1 MAQTQIARK
10 GRNGGIELLRFI
22 FCMGIVLLHGGF
34 GCGSA
39 YLGVEFFFLISG
51 AFMARS
57 LSGSQAAA
65 QGESPSVTCRASIGY
80 LLKRVG
86 AVFPYFLLSTG
97 IATAI
102 KIVSRGELV
111 SSVAGAA
118 SDLLFLQNYGFP
130 VASATGVLWYLSAMF
145 FAMWLLYP
153 VMRRYYDV
161 FTRYVAPMLFLLI
174 TGFLMQTYSTL
185 EVPDEWFGVLNTGF
199 LRAVAAMS
207 LGAVAHVGSEY
218 LARLMKSSAKVRGG
232 ATVLEVL
239 LWGGAVLY
247 MAVWDSEQ
255 NMGDGLIVMAMGVAA
270 AVALSGQ
277 SLLSGK
283 LDHPLTAFLGKAST
297 VLFMNHFYW
306 FKYLGD
312 LLGKIG
318 ISLTPSATRLT
329 ALALSVVT
337 SAIVWCIGGWLR
349 GKLTLL
355 SRWAQEQLS
364 TGD

>member
-1 MAQTQIARK
+1 MAQTQTTRK

-22 FCMGIVLLHGGF
+22 FCMGIVFLHGGF

-57 LSGSQAAA
+57 LSRVQTTV
-65 QGESPSVTCRASIGY
+65 QGESLSATCRASIDY
-80 LLKRVG
+80 LLRRVG

-97 IATAI
+97 IGTVV

-111 SSVAGAA
+111 SSAVGAA
-118 SDLLFLQNYGFP
+118 ADLLFLQNYGFP
-130 VASATGVLWYLSAMF
+130 VSSATGVLWYLSAMF

-161 FTRYVAPMLFLLI
+161 FTRYIAPMLFLLI

-185 EVPDEWFGVLNTGF
+185 EVPDAWFGVLNTGF

-218 LARLMKSSAKVRGG
+218 LAQLMKGSAKVRAG

-239 LWGGAVLY
+239 LWGGAVIY
-247 MAVWDSEQ
+247 MAIWESEQ
-255 NMGDGLIVMAMGVAA
+255 NMGDGMIVIAMGVAA
-270 AVALSGQ
+270 SIALSGQ

-283 LDHPLTAFLGKAST
+283 LDHPLTDFLGKAST

-306 FKYLGD
+306 FKHLGV
-312 LLGKIG
+312 LLSKFG
-318 ISLTPSATRLT
+318 ISLTPSVTRLT

-337 SAIVWCIGGWLR
+337 SAIVWCVGGWLR
-349 GKLTLL
+349 EKLTLL
-355 SRWAQEQLS
+355 SRWAQEQVS
-364 TGD
+364 ADK